1 MINVFVRCFKL
12 LGYII
17 HFRSLTSFPYNTF
30 SLALLSL
37 GRNLL
42 AKKTFHLFCCF
53 TIIGMNLLHN
63 FCEVLCVFVLQR
75 TLVFGIRFVMRRNG
89 CALLRLDLPLTQL
102 TMDLAT
108 LTLLVEQWHNSYAVP
123 EF

>member
-1 MINVFVRCFKL
+1 
-12 LGYII
+12 
-17 HFRSLTSFPYNTF
+17 
-30 SLALLSL
+30 
-37 GRNLL
+37 
-42 AKKTFHLFCCF
+42 
-53 TIIGMNLLHN
+53 MNLLHN